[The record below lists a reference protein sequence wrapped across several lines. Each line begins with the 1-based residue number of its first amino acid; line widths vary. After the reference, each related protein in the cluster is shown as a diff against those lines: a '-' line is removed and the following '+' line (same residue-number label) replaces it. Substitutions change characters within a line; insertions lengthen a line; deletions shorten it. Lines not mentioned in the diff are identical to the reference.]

1 MPRLLS
7 ALLLLAFAWSQAYA
21 GECPL
26 AARTRAQASAVAAH
40 AHPAPASAG
49 HRAHAAH
56 ASHRGHAPAHQPDA
70 HHSGAEC
77 GAVMACGIPALPHRV
92 ASIPALRPTHA
103 DAPRPAGAAY
113 RSPVLSADPPPP
125 RSLA

>member
-26 AARTRAQASAVAAH
+26 AASARAATVPAH
-40 AHPAPASAG
+40 AHHASASAG
-49 HRAHAAH
+49 HP
-56 ASHRGHAPAHQPDA
+56 SHGRHAPAHHPDA
-70 HHSGAEC
+70 HHSGPEC
-77 GAVMACGIPALPHRV
+77 GAVMACGIPALPNRV
-92 ASIPALRPTHA
+92 ASIPVPRPTHA

-113 RSPVLSADPPPP
+113 RSPVLSTDPPPP